1 MKNKVL
7 LILLSFCISICFGQ
21 QASDSTSAEARLSK
35 QDSALA
41 NLPLETS
48 HGTLMTLYSKG
59 YEKRAK
65 IIQSMVE
72 GCARFYE
79 HLFPDTRFDLLLF
92 VLDEKDWAKLPF
104 KTPYGMPN
112 SNVFRSGALG
122 KPKLIM
128 GANKQAVAK
137 LFGQTDDSPNTI
149 LSNMDSVALHE
160 LGHIF
165 FRDNKKIEV
174 AEKWVNEFLA
184 TYFST
189 CYVAANKKNQGLP
202 QVNRTSYEPRYRK
215 LQDFE
220 DSTSKMEPLNFA
232 WYQGKF
238 YQLGLELYPQ
248 FGTAL
253 ITKFIDN
260 FSPGGKKVES
270 LVFLQ
275 QLAPEIVNKWLATMK

>member
-1 MKNKVL
+1 
-7 LILLSFCISICFGQ
+7 
-21 QASDSTSAEARLSK
+21 
-35 QDSALA
+35 
-41 NLPLETS
+41 
-48 HGTLMTLYSKG
+48 
-59 YEKRAK
+59 
-65 IIQSMVE
+65 MVE
-72 GCARFYE
+72 GCAGFYE
-79 HLFPDTRFDLLLF
+79 RLFPDTRFDLLIF
-92 VLDEKDWAKLPF
+92 VLDEKDWSELAVNI
-104 KTPYGMPN
+104 PYGMPH
-112 SNVFRSGALG
+112 SNVFRGGVLG
-122 KPKLIM
+122 KPKLVM

-137 LFGQTDDSPNTI
+137 LFGETDVSADTI
-149 LSNMDSVALHE
+149 PSNMDSVALHE